1 MSPKEKA
8 VILVDRYLSETINI
22 DLDVNWHFEMSKRL
36 ALICCDEIIKS
47 GPSFPYDIQF
57 DSMPHFRSLKYWQQ
71 VKNEIN
77 QIT

>member
-1 MSPKEKA
+1 MSPQEKA

-36 ALICCDEIIKS
+36 ALIAVDEIIKS
-47 GPSFPYDIQF
+47 NPCFE
-57 DSMPHFRSLKYWQQ
+57 DSDRGGNFMWNDNTYYWQQ

-77 QIT
+77 KI